1 MSLRSAHVANVAHGS
16 GEKKNCP
23 PFTEVQEDLVA
34 RQLPLKYPTVKRD
47 EKNLGVLGCTH
58 PTVMITRTRSVEEGI
73 LPTGIVDHGG
83 SLPSVAV
90 KGVTLVP
97 QTYVRTLD
105 VCENTSTNINT
116 NNTNINTEIVLPVPR
131 KERMKKRKYVYF
143 EKTKK
148 FEPASQVELLEK
160 NDVRTNSDNTD
171 SIRTDINSCEVEDSF
186 DCHVHNPYFVS
197 MSQDDLK
204 KQKAFAERLRR
215 KRLQKI
221 QKECPKKAKKE
232 LTITEK
238 IERRKKCNE
247 RHYEKR
253 KKELKITRH

>member
-1 MSLRSAHVANVAHGS
+1 MKKPGS
-16 GEKKNCP
+16 FGIYASYGNDHP
-23 PFTEVQEDLVA
+23 YQVS
-34 RQLPLKYPTVKRD
+34 RGR
-47 EKNLGVLGCTH
+47 H
-58 PTVMITRTRSVEEGI
+58 PTYWYRRPRGQ
-73 LPTGIVDHGG
+73 GAQGCGKGG
-83 SLPSVAV
+83 HPR
-90 KGVTLVP
+90 P
-97 QTYVRTLD
+97 QTVVRTLD

-131 KERMKKRKYVYF
+131 NERMKKRKYVYF

-238 IERRKKCNE
+238 IERKKIRNAKHYETRKK
-247 RHYEKR
+247 
-253 KKELKITRH
+253 